1 MIDYTGN
8 SGWKIEVNPTVLLII
23 LGIAFVGII
32 FTTILAFV
40 GFQRNIANYSD
51 ENHASKTSKMKSMR
65 ATVISKRQDGHYEG
79 SHKFPQYI
87 NDYYITFVT
96 KKNKTI
102 ELKVEKAFFDEINIG
117 TTSTLITQNGEFF
130 DFTDGEI
137 TE

>member
-8 SGWKIEVNPTVLLII
+8 GGWKIEVNPTVFLII
-23 LGIAFVGII
+23 LAVAFAGII
-32 FTTILAFV
+32 YTTVSAFIR
-40 GFQRNIANYSD
+40 FQKNIDNYSD
-51 ENHASKTSKMKSMR
+51 NTHPSKPPKTKSVK
-65 ATVISKRQDGHYEG
+65 ATVISRRQDGHYEG
-79 SHKFPQYI
+79 SHKFPQYT

>member
-40 GFQRNIANYSD
+40 RFQRNTANYSD

-102 ELKVEKAFFDEINIG
+102 ELKVKKAFFDEIDIG

-130 DFTDGEI
+130 DFSDGEI